1 MLYIQG
7 RNISFK
13 YEEAENEIL
22 KNISFTVDKDSKIGL
37 IGSNGCGKTTLLKI
51 LLGQLPF
58 EGDLHRNNADNV
70 AYLPQEPGF
79 DDDLKMI
86 DYFFNTKPELGE
98 LRKRLSESEEN
109 NADAE
114 ETVLLWYDYE
124 KFDGFRFEADI
135 ERIAGQ
141 FGFCEE
147 DLERAVSSFSGGE
160 KTKLALASLLLSEP
174 DLLILDEPTNH
185 IDEDSL
191 VWLENYLRNIKTPYI
206 VVSHDRKFLDN
217 CTRKIWELGRDGLK
231 EYGGN
236 YSLYR
241 QEQERELNYK
251 IEQQKTANRKIK
263 QLKQAYSDRKQWAE
277 THQASTGTEGNA
289 KTYNSITNF
298 AKYAMQKAKNIETR
312 MEKLIEKAESEKPF
326 IEKKRSFS
334 IEGESKGGNVALR
347 VEDLSFGFS
356 GKFLFDGLSFELNR
370 NDRLA
375 VCGQNGSGKS
385 TLLKLL
391 TGNLTAENGTV
402 RWSPSVKI
410 GYYAQEFENLD
421 FSKTILEEVTQ
432 GNNLMQSKARTL
444 LGCLKIEK
452 DMVFRP
458 ISGLSIGERSKT
470 ALAKIL
476 MTEPTVLILD
486 EPTNHL
492 EIESREALENAI
504 MNYQG
509 TLIVV
514 SHDRYFREKVTDKM
528 IELILF

>member
-7 RNISFK
+7 QNISFK
-13 YEEAENEIL
+13 YEEAENGIF
-22 KNISFTVDKDSKIGL
+22 KNISFTVDKDSRIGL
-37 IGSNGCGKTTLLKI
+37 IGSNGCGKTTLFKI

-58 EGDLHRNNADNV
+58 EGNLHRNNADNI
-70 AYLPQEPGF
+70 AYLPQELEF
-79 DDDLKMI
+79 DDDLTMT
-86 DYFFNTKPELGE
+86 DYFFNTKPELAE

-109 NADAE
+109 DAE
-114 ETVLLWYDYE
+114 ETGLLWYDYE
-124 KFDGFRFEADI
+124 KFDGFRFEAEI

-141 FGFCEE
+141 FGFCEN
-147 DLERAVSSFSGGE
+147 DLERPVSSFSGGE
-160 KTKLALASLLLSEP
+160 KTKLAIASLLISEP

-191 VWLENYLRNIKTPYI
+191 VWLEGYLANIKTPYI

-217 CTRKIWELGRDGLK
+217 CTKKIWELGSDGLK
-231 EYGGN
+231 EYRGN
-236 YSLYR
+236 YTFYK
-241 QEQERELNYK
+241 QEKERELNYK
-251 IEQQKTANRKIK
+251 IDKQKTANKKIR

-334 IEGESKGGNVALR
+334 IDGESSGGNIILR
-347 VEDLSFGFS
+347 VEGLSFGFTDEY
-356 GKFLFDGLSFELNR
+356 LIDGLSFELNR
-370 NDRLA
+370 GERLA
-375 VCGQNGSGKS
+375 VCGKNGSGKS

-391 TGNLTAENGTV
+391 TGNLTADDGTV
-402 RWSPSVKI
+402 KWSPSVKI

-421 FSKTILEEVTQ
+421 FNKTILEEVTQ
-432 GNNLMQSKARTL
+432 GDNLMQNKARTL

-452 DMVFRP
+452 DMVFRK

-476 MTEPTVLILD
+476 MTEPSVLILD

-492 EIESREALENAI
+492 EIESGEALENAI

-514 SHDRYFREKVTDKM
+514 SHDRYFREKVTDII
-528 IELILF
+528 IEL

>member
-7 RNISFK
+7 QNISFK

-51 LLGQLPF
+51 LLGKLAF
-58 EGDLHRNNADNV
+58 EGNLYRNNADNI
-70 AYLPQEPGF
+70 AYLPQELDL
-79 DDDLKMI
+79 DDDIKMI
-86 DYFFNTKPELGE
+86 DYFFHTRPELAE

-109 NADAE
+109 HADDEQIA
-114 ETVLLWYDYE
+114 LLWYDYA
-124 KFDGFRFEADI
+124 KFDGYTFEADI
-135 ERIAGQ
+135 SKIAGK
-141 FGFCEE
+141 FGFCED
-147 DLERAVSSFSGGE
+147 DLERPVSTFSGGE
-160 KTKLALASLLLSEP
+160 KTKLALASLLIGEP

-185 IDEDSL
+185 IDENSL
-191 VWLENYLRNIKTPYI
+191 VWLENYLINLKTPYI

-217 CTRKIWELGRDGLK
+217 CTKKIWEIGRDGLK

-236 YSLYR
+236 YSLYK
-241 QEQERELNYK
+241 QEKERELNYK
-251 IEQQKTANRKIK
+251 IDQQKTANKKVK

-289 KTYNSITNF
+289 KTYNSVTNF

-312 MEKLIEKAESEKPF
+312 MEKMIEKAESEKPF

-334 IEGESKGGNVALR
+334 IDGESSGGNIILR
-347 VEDLSFGFS
+347 VEGLSFGFTDEY
-356 GKFLFDGLSFELNR
+356 LIDGLSFELNR

-375 VCGQNGSGKS
+375 VCGKNGSGKS

-391 TGNLTAENGTV
+391 TGNLTADDGTV
-402 RWSPSVKI
+402 KWSPSVKI

-421 FSKTILEEVTQ
+421 FNKTILEEVTQ
-432 GNNLMQSKARTL
+432 GDNLMQNKARTL

-452 DMVFRP
+452 DMVFRK

-476 MTEPTVLILD
+476 MTEPSVLILD

-504 MNYQG
+504 INYQG

-514 SHDRYFREKVTDKM
+514 SHDRYFREKVTDR
-528 IELILF
+528 ILEL